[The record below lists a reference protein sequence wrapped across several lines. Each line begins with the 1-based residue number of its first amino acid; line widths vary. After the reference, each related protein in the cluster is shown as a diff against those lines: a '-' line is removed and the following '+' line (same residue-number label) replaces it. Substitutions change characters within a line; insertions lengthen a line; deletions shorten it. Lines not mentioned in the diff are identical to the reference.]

1 LTARGYRR
9 RAVDYQHFVQE
20 CFLDLAARTRN
31 AVREIVPHALVPVG
45 FGWGATGARFKGGS
59 EREVTLALRA
69 KLG

>member
-1 LTARGYRR
+1 
-9 RAVDYQHFVQE
+9 VDYQHFVQE